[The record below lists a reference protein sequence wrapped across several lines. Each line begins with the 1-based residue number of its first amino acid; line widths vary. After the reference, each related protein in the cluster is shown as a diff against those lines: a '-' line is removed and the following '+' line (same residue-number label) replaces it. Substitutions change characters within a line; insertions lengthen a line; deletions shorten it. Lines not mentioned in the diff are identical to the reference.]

1 MGRPLTSKWIGYK
14 NVHSPV
20 LYPLV
25 RINSEISRGYILKQ
39 TGADKFLVESAVSGI
54 KSICKLVNTDQLHMD
69 GQMCLRF
76 DGKSS
81 GFVKNLND
89 YRLRDFHGNSHN
101 WNIFN
106 MTDFEVYVYDNSNHT
121 DK

>member
-14 NVHSPV
+14 NIDTPV
-20 LYPLV
+20 LFPIV
-25 RINSEISRGYILKQ
+25 RINGTVSRGFILRQ
-39 TGADKFLVESAVSGI
+39 MGADKFLIENESGE

-76 DGKSS
+76 TGISS

-89 YRLRDFHGNSHN
+89 YRLRDFHGNSLN
-101 WNIFN
+101 WNIYKP
-106 MTDFEVYVYDNSNHT
+106 TDFEVYVYDNSGHA